1 MKVLITG
8 CAGFIGSHLSE
19 YFLGQGHEVVGIDN
33 FDPFYNKEQKKKNL
47 SISLKNK
54 NFIFSEI
61 DINDINA
68 LVKLPEGIEAV
79 IHLAAKAG
87 VRPSI
92 IDPQAYTNTNI
103 TGTLTI
109 LEWMRQRNIRKMVF
123 GSSSSVYGNNK
134 KVPFSETDIVD
145 FPISPY
151 AFTKKAC
158 ELLNHTY
165 HHLHGFDIIN
175 LRFFT
180 VYGPRQ
186 RPDLAIRKF
195 VELISADKPIQLFGD
210 GGAAR
215 DYTYIND
222 ICNGIYSAFN
232 YSITNKNVFETINIG
247 NSSPVKLLELVN
259 CIGDTLNKNPIISY
273 APMQPGDVDITFANI
288 EKAKKLLNYN
298 PSITLN
304 EGIKNF
310 VNWFNNEAISK

>member
-19 YFLGQGHEVVGIDN
+19 YCLSQGHEVVGIDN
-33 FDPFYNKEQKKKNL
+33 FDSFYSSLQKKSNL
-47 SISLKNK
+47 SFSLKNSR
-54 NFIFSEI
+54 FAFFEGDIT
-61 DINDINA
+61 DINT

-92 IDPQAYTNTNI
+92 INPLTYTHTNI
-103 TGTLTI
+103 TGTLTV
-109 LEWMRQRNIRKMVF
+109 LEWMRQRKINKMVF

-134 KVPFSETDIVD
+134 KVPFSETDLVD

-165 HHLHGFDIIN
+165 HHLHGLDIIN

-195 VELISADKPIQLFGD
+195 VELISSGKPIQLFGD
-210 GGAAR
+210 GSTAR
-215 DYTYIND
+215 DYTYIDD
-222 ICNGIYSAFN
+222 IRDGIYNALN
-232 YSITNKNVFETINIG
+232 YTVSNKNVFETFNIG
-247 NSSPVKLLELVN
+247 NSHPVKLIELVN
-259 CIGDTLNKNPIISY
+259 CIGNTLNKKPIITYTS
-273 APMQPGDVDITFANI
+273 MQPGDVDITFANI
-288 EKAKKLLNYN
+288 EKAKIILNYN
-298 PSITLN
+298 PSTLLN
-304 EGIKNF
+304 DGIRNF
-310 VNWFNNEAISK
+310 VNWFKNDAIIE